1 MEWKKGERDEQA
13 GSRSPASFLPH
24 SRNSL
29 EWPHGSDRRGS
40 GSMLLR
46 AATLSGH
53 EGSGQI
59 LSPGNQ
65 NDELEQGVV
74 LYLVLL
80 FF

>member
-13 GSRSPASFLPH
+13 GSRSPASFLPR

-29 EWPHGSDRRGS
+29 EWPHGSDGTGS

-65 NDELEQGVV
+65 NDELEQNMENT
-74 LYLVLL
+74 
-80 FF
+80 